1 MPSGLVDQN
10 DANSRGKFSAAMPCP
25 RSATATS
32 TDPSSRIA
40 VLTATIRFDAGVS
53 VIESIALISRFSMT
67 CCN

>member
-10 DANSRGKFSAAMPCP
+10 EANSRGKFSAAMPCP
-25 RSATATS
+25 WSATATS

-40 VLTATIRFDAGVS
+40 VRTAITRFDAGVS
-53 VIESIALISRFSMT
+53 AIESIALISRFSIT